1 MLAGYYIRVRE
12 NQQETKTMKTY
23 FITFETE
30 KTEITIDITGMT
42 SWGDDQLVIEACE
55 QLGEILVDFQDR
67 VKKLKKGVTVT
78 PIDWRPLRV
87 EYRQWM
93 TLKRPPRKYSI
104 NWF

>member
-1 MLAGYYIRVRE
+1 
-12 NQQETKTMKTY
+12 MKTY

-55 QLGEILVDFQDR
+55 QLGEILVDIQDTD
-67 VKKLKKGVTVT
+67 KKWTQGVTGT
-78 PIDWRPLRV
+78 PIDCRPLRV
-87 EYRQWM
+87 AYRQWM